1 MSARRAEPAETAA
14 PPHPRTTH
22 TLIGHA
28 AAEHALLA
36 AYRSGRMPHAWLITG
51 PAGIGK
57 ATLAYR
63 LARFVLAHP
72 DPAAPQVQR
81 APSLA
86 VEPAHPVARRIA
98 AQAQGDLLVL
108 ERRINEKTGKLFQDI
123 PVDDVRRTVSFFGAT
138 AGEGGW
144 RVAIVDSV
152 DELNAAGANALLKV
166 VEEPPQRSLLLL
178 IAHSA
183 ARVLPTI
190 RSRCRVAALRPL
202 DLPDL
207 VQAAGAALERDPADP
222 VLAEAAAA
230 ADGSVARAIALCG
243 GPLLA
248 VRERVNELLGHV
260 PAVDP
265 RALHA
270 LADVLDRADRDA
282 VDTFV
287 EAVRT
292 WLSSEL
298 RRPPQ
303 TPARLAPLAE
313 AWSQIDR
320 AAREAET
327 FNLDRRP
334 LVFAVFRCLAEAV
347 PG

>member
-1 MSARRAEPAETAA
+1 
-14 PPHPRTTH
+14 
-22 TLIGHA
+22 
-28 AAEHALLA
+28 
-36 AYRSGRMPHAWLITG
+36 
-51 PAGIGK
+51 
-57 ATLAYR
+57 
-63 LARFVLAHP
+63 
-72 DPAAPQVQR
+72 
-81 APSLA
+81 
-86 VEPAHPVARRIA
+86 
-98 AQAQGDLLVL
+98 
-108 ERRINEKTGKLFQDI
+108 
-123 PVDDVRRTVSFFGAT
+123 
-138 AGEGGW
+138 
-144 RVAIVDSV
+144 
-152 DELNAAGANALLKV
+152 
-166 VEEPPQRSLLLL
+166 
-178 IAHSA
+178 
-183 ARVLPTI
+183 
-190 RSRCRVAALRPL
+190 
-202 DLPDL
+202 

-222 VLAEAAAA
+222 VLAEAATA

-248 VRERVNELLGHV
+248 VRERVNELLGRV

-298 RRPPQ
+298 RRQ
-303 TPARLAPLAE
+303 TPTRLAPLAE

>member
-1 MSARRAEPAETAA
+1 MSATRAEPAATA
-14 PPHPRTTH
+14 PPHPRTTN
-22 TLIGHA
+22 TLYGHA
-28 AAEHALLA
+28 AAEQALLA
-36 AYRSGRMPHAWLITG
+36 AYRSGRMPHAWLIVG

-72 DPAAPQVQR
+72 DPAAPAVQR
-81 APSLA
+81 AQSLTID
-86 VEPAHPVARRIA
+86 PTHPVARRIA
-98 AQAQGDLLVL
+98 AQAQGDLLAL

-123 PVDDVRRTVSFFGAT
+123 PVDDVRRTVSFFGST

-144 RVAIVDSV
+144 RVAIIDSV
-152 DELNAAGANALLKV
+152 DELNASGANALLKI
-166 VEEPPQRSLLLL
+166 VEEPPHRSLLLL
-178 IAHSA
+178 VAHSA

-190 RSRCRVAALRPL
+190 RSRCRVVALRPL
-202 DLPDL
+202 DPKDL
-207 VQAAGAALERDPADP
+207 VQAAAAALERDPADP

-248 VRERVNELLGHV
+248 VRERVNELLGRV

-265 RALHA
+265 RALHT

-282 VDTFV
+282 FDTFV
-287 EAVRT
+287 ETVRT
-292 WLSSEL
+292 WLSNEL
-298 RRPPQ
+298 RRTPQ
-303 TPARLAPLAE
+303 TLGRLAPLAE
-313 AWSQIDR
+313 AWSRLNR
-320 AAREAET
+320 AARDVET

-334 LVFAVFRCLAEAV
+334 LVFAVFRWLAEAV